1 MYQDPKLM
9 EALKV
14 MVVLKVM
21 GVLNIMCRALK
32 VILHLRVLRVIQA
45 VPRDILMAP
54 LMVSLNL
61 AKDLAK
67 ANGLLLVAKAKVQ
80 GGHLDHN
87 LAANHKV
94 KVQGGGLDH
103 NLANLK
109 DPLQVAPRQRAR

>member
-1 MYQDPKLM
+1 M
-9 EALKV
+9 E
-14 MVVLKVM
+14 
-21 GVLNIMCRALK
+21 
-32 VILHLRVLRVIQA
+32 
-45 VPRDILMAP
+45 P
-54 LMVSLNL
+54 LMVSLNLAKDL

-94 KVQGGGLDH
+94 KVQDGRLDH
-103 NLANLK
+103 NLANLE